1 MVLLQKAG
9 TCPSFQYARGKGK
22 KLSAGKSCASAI
34 ANVLSDLLKELAA
47 DDGEDIQEPE
57 RSAEKSSIP
66 YTDKLSIK
74 CPECGAELVE
84 EGGCNICKACGYS
97 KCD

>member
-1 MVLLQKAG
+1 MLLQKAG
-9 TCPSFQYARGKGK
+9 TCPSFQYAKGKGK

-57 RSAEKSSIP
+57 RSAEKSIIP
-66 YTDKLSIK
+66 HTDKLSIK